1 MGKTVLLW
9 LIMGMLAVS
18 GAEGGMDASD
28 SLRGPVGL
36 EGSAGLWKSIGL
48 GGSAGLGAG
57 SGGQTGG
64 QKVWPGTSGAVSK
77 DYDVQDGQGFGFDLP
92 EGGGDRIDWGPDGY
106 HFKME
111 YEEEGT
117 DLLADVRETDPVSRE
132 FARDW
137 ENTAPNLARLAQ
149 ENLGEELLAF
159 GPAELMDGQMPV
171 CSFSYSAARAGTVF
185 HTAVVYCFGETY
197 TAEFAAV
204 GPDSEAV
211 YRLAKEAAASFA
223 ELGGEAHMIGQ
234 RAPGL
239 GMDRWDYPYLH
250 NPFALT
256 GYYMDLEAPSL
267 QRSATD
273 YEIMWKDRTVEALV
287 RELVEKP
294 DEPVMSSD
302 LDRFSSLAIRFLE
315 QTGEYEISANELSA
329 WIPADGLEVITL
341 EDLAEFPN
349 VVSLS
354 LQLPEIHDFS
364 PLSSMTG
371 LNVLMIFTGG
381 ETENLDW
388 LAPLSELVY
397 LRIGGLDIR
406 TSDVRVFGQLENL
419 ERLDLRLPMVSDLS
433 VFAEMPG
440 LKELL
445 LQCDENADTSVLR
458 DREQI
463 ECLFI
468 NGEEVR

>member
-1 MGKTVLLW
+1 
-9 LIMGMLAVS
+9 
-18 GAEGGMDASD
+18 
-28 SLRGPVGL
+28 
-36 EGSAGLWKSIGL
+36 
-48 GGSAGLGAG
+48 
-57 SGGQTGG
+57 
-64 QKVWPGTSGAVSK
+64 
-77 DYDVQDGQGFGFDLP
+77 
-92 EGGGDRIDWGPDGY
+92 
-106 HFKME
+106 
-111 YEEEGT
+111 
-117 DLLADVRETDPVSRE
+117 
-132 FARDW
+132 
-137 ENTAPNLARLAQ
+137 
-149 ENLGEELLAF
+149 
-159 GPAELMDGQMPV
+159 
-171 CSFSYSAARAGTVF
+171 
-185 HTAVVYCFGETY
+185 
-197 TAEFAAV
+197 
-204 GPDSEAV
+204 
-211 YRLAKEAAASFA
+211 
-223 ELGGEAHMIGQ
+223 MIGQ

-329 WIPADGLEVITL
+329 WIPADGLEMITL

-458 DREQI
+458 EREQI